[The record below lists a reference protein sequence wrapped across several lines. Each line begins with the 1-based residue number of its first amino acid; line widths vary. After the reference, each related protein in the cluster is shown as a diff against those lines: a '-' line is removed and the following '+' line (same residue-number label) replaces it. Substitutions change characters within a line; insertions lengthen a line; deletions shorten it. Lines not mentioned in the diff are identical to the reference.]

1 MVYVFGNSNM
11 STEYKGTEC
20 LTGALN
26 MVGYFG
32 GTERGECVQLTFN
45 TPTEIYGKK
54 HTDFSNDMGSWF
66 LNMTKSQALD
76 LAAALVEFANGKREE
91 VA

>member
-1 MVYVFGNSNM
+1 M

-20 LTGALN
+20 LTGELQ
-26 MVGYFG
+26 MCGYHG
-32 GTERGECVQLTFN
+32 GVDHGECVQLTFN
-45 TPTEIYGKK
+45 KPSVLYGEK
-54 HTDFSNDMGSWF
+54 HCNFSSDMGSWF

-91 VA
+91 SND